1 MIYYTVYDGDGK
13 KIADCGSESDAKW
26 LSDIRKGTYRTN
38 RLEWTRTIDMVMD
51 IRELPTSDIVV
62 NMDGGVGGSWREVET
77 IEIKGQKLHLQQS
90 DLPKANYD
98 R

>member
-1 MIYYTVYDGDGK
+1 MIYYTVFDSAGK

-51 IRELPTSDIVV
+51 IRELSTSDIIV
-62 NMDGGVGGSWREVET
+62 NMDGGVGGSWKVEPLT
-77 IEIKGQKLHLQQS
+77 LENNSQK
-90 DLPKANYD
+90 PFEA
-98 R
+98 